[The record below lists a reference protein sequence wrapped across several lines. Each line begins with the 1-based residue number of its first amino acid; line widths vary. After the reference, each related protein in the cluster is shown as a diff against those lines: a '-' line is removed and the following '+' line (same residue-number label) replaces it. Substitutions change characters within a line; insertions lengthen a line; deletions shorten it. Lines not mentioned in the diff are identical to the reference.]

1 MGKNK
6 SKKSISNNYMAYL
19 AKKRRVELKQPN
31 TGRTKEEMI
40 AKQIVIDTKPEF
52 LESIKVTQNN
62 SIPEQPIVEEKH
74 EESEFVRKVRE
85 LTKGFTKEPKDIMI
99 MYSESKKTDKMTLE
113 EFLKYEMLQRALANS
128 LKQNSNN
135 TKKAYMDTLSRYPE
149 QSDEAIILKGL
160 IDEIS
165 KTQER

>member
-6 SKKSISNNYMAYL
+6 SQKNL
-19 AKKRRVELKQPN
+19 DKRRKLKNFFGSN
-31 TGRTKEEMI
+31 TKNVKPEENN
-40 AKQIVIDTKPEF
+40 AGNKHHQEF
-52 LESIKVTQNN
+52 LETIRFSPDSKLQ
-62 SIPEQPIVEEKH
+62 EQPI